1 MNLVPTTLPGNVKID
16 LPEKSYLHDL
26 IKSFK
31 DSAASATA
39 SAKSIVADDLKF
51 NDSTAKLAA
60 DSSTATSRL
69 ATILKAFGSAKLKI
83 AGHTDNVGDPEE
95 NKKTSL
101 ARANAVKDALV
112 DAGVPA
118 DRITTAG
125 QPVRKDRSH
134 PMIPKR
140 GERRTGTLSC
150 QLCRSERSSESAR
163 RISGDFADKGGVL

>member
-1 MNLVPTTLPGNVKID
+1 MNLVSTTLPGNVKID
-16 LPEKSYLHDL
+16 IPENSYLQDL
-26 IKSFK
+26 IKSLK

-83 AGHTDNVGDPEE
+83 EGHTDNVGDPED

-125 QPVRKDRSH
+125 A
-134 PMIPKR
+134 
-140 GERRTGTLSC
+140 GEEGPIASNDTEEGR
-150 QLCRSERSSESAR
+150 AKNR
-163 RISGDFADKGGVL
+163 RIQLSIVSK